1 VNILEAIKTVVQKG
15 ETTGIRSRESG
26 VYFIDPNYWMG
37 LIKIDM
43 VISYNNF
50 IAEDWEL
57 VELDVYRAECEAAR
71 LKTDVTPKVYI
82 DKTEQIKEKLT
93 NDEVVE

>member
-1 VNILEAIKTVVQKG
+1 MNISEAIKTVALKG
-15 ETTGIRSRESG
+15 EITGIRRKG
-26 VYFIDPNYWMG
+26 QDVGGIYLIDPNYWMG
-37 LIKIDM
+37 SIKIDM

-71 LKTDVTPKVYI
+71 LETDITPKAYI
-82 DKTEQIKEKLT
+82 DKNRTDQRKINK
-93 NDEVVE
+93 

>member
-1 VNILEAIKTVVQKG
+1 MNISEAIKTVALKG
-15 ETTGIRSRESG
+15 ETTGIRRKGQDVGG
-26 VYFIDPNYWMG
+26 VYLIDPNYWMG
-37 LIKIDM
+37 SIKIDM

-71 LKTDVTPKVYI
+71 LETDITPKAYI
-82 DKTEQIKEKLT
+82 DKNRT
-93 NDEVVE
+93 D